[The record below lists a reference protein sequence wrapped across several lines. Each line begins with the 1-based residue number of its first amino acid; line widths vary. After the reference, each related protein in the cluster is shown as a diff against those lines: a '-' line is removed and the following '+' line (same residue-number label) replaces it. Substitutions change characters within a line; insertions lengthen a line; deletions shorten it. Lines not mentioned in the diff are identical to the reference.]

1 MRYRTAS
8 YLALAL
14 LVALSAGYIW
24 LASDLSDARSRS
36 PIGPGY
42 FPLALGVLLI
52 ILCGISAVQTARR
65 TGRDPITVP
74 NLGTVILGLAATAA
88 FLAAWRWW
96 DAFYATVFVF
106 SVILIAAFAP
116 RRGVREMALA
126 LGLAAVLTLAIWA
139 LFGQV
144 MQVRF

>member
-1 MRYRTAS
+1 MSYRTAS
-8 YLALAL
+8 YLALGL
-14 LVALSAGYIW
+14 LVVLAAGYVW
-24 LASDLSDARSRS
+24 LASDLSDPRSRS

-42 FPLALGVLLI
+42 FPVALGLLLI
-52 ILCGISAVQTARR
+52 VLCGISAVQTARR

-74 NLGTVILGLAATAA
+74 NPGMVTLGLAATAA
-88 FLAAWRWW
+88 FLAAWHWLG
-96 DAFYATVFVF
+96 AFHVTVFVF
-106 SVILIAAFAP
+106 SGLLVAAFAP